1 MTFEEAMQAFEELD
15 DFDAKGY
22 ARIYNKYFEENLDE
36 RFFLF
41 QNSPDGQA
49 FQIWRQLFQMSQL
62 KLILIKTKRKFRW
75 SIKKRAEA
83 LSLLSDCLRKMSK
96 VMSDVT
102 ISKINLN

>member
-15 DFDAKGY
+15 EFDAKGY

-49 FQIWRQLFQMSQL
+49 FQIM
-62 KLILIKTKRKFRW
+62 
-75 SIKKRAEA
+75 EA
-83 LSLLSDCLRKMSK
+83 IISDKPIEIDFDKDEEK
-96 VMSDVT
+96 VQVEY
-102 ISKINLN
+102 

>member
-49 FQIWRQLFQMSQL
+49 FQIM
-62 KLILIKTKRKFRW
+62 
-75 SIKKRAEA
+75 EA
-83 LSLLSDCLRKMSK
+83 VISDEPIEIDFDKDEEK
-96 VMSDVT
+96 VQVEY
-102 ISKINLN
+102 

>member
-15 DFDAKGY
+15 NFDAKGY

-49 FQIWRQLFQMSQL
+49 FQIM
-62 KLILIKTKRKFRW
+62 
-75 SIKKRAEA
+75 EA
-83 LSLLSDCLRKMSK
+83 VISDEPIEIDFDKDEEK
-96 VMSDVT
+96 VQVEY
-102 ISKINLN
+102 

>member
-1 MTFEEAMQAFEELD
+1 MTLEEAMQAFEELE

-49 FQIWRQLFQMSQL
+49 FQIM
-62 KLILIKTKRKFRW
+62 
-75 SIKKRAEA
+75 EA
-83 LSLLSDCLRKMSK
+83 VISDEPIEIDFDKDEEK
-96 VMSDVT
+96 VQVEY
-102 ISKINLN
+102 

>member
-49 FQIWRQLFQMSQL
+49 FQIMEAVISDEPIEIDFDKDEEKFQV
-62 KLILIKTKRKFRW
+62 
-75 SIKKRAEA
+75 EY
-83 LSLLSDCLRKMSK
+83 
-96 VMSDVT
+96 
-102 ISKINLN
+102 

>member
-15 DFDAKGY
+15 EFDAKGY

-49 FQIWRQLFQMSQL
+49 FQIM
-62 KLILIKTKRKFRW
+62 
-75 SIKKRAEA
+75 EA
-83 LSLLSDCLRKMSK
+83 VISDEPIEIDFDKDEEK
-96 VMSDVT
+96 VQVEY
-102 ISKINLN
+102 

>member
-41 QNSPDGQA
+41 QNRPDGQA
-49 FQIWRQLFQMSQL
+49 FQIM
-62 KLILIKTKRKFRW
+62 
-75 SIKKRAEA
+75 EA
-83 LSLLSDCLRKMSK
+83 VISDEPIEIDFDKDEEK
-96 VMSDVT
+96 VQVEY
-102 ISKINLN
+102 

>member
-1 MTFEEAMQAFEELD
+1 MPFEEAMQAFEELD

-49 FQIWRQLFQMSQL
+49 FQNM
-62 KLILIKTKRKFRW
+62 
-75 SIKKRAEA
+75 EA
-83 LSLLSDCLRKMSK
+83 VISDEPIEIDFDKDEEK
-96 VMSDVT
+96 VQVEY
-102 ISKINLN
+102 

>member
-1 MTFEEAMQAFEELD
+1 MTLEEAMQAFEELD

-49 FQIWRQLFQMSQL
+49 FQIM
-62 KLILIKTKRKFRW
+62 
-75 SIKKRAEA
+75 EA
-83 LSLLSDCLRKMSK
+83 VISDEPIEIDFDKDEEK
-96 VMSDVT
+96 VQVEY
-102 ISKINLN
+102 

>member
-36 RFFLF
+36 RFFYFKIALMGKLF
-41 QNSPDGQA
+41 KL
-49 FQIWRQLFQMSQL
+49 WRQLFRMSQL

-75 SIKKRAEA
+75 SIKKGR
-83 LSLLSDCLRKMSK
+83 SPLLSDCLR
-96 VMSDVT
+96 
-102 ISKINLN
+102 

>member
-15 DFDAKGY
+15 DFDSKGY

-49 FQIWRQLFQMSQL
+49 FQIM
-62 KLILIKTKRKFRW
+62 
-75 SIKKRAEA
+75 EA
-83 LSLLSDCLRKMSK
+83 VISDEPIEIDFDKDEEK
-96 VMSDVT
+96 VQVEY
-102 ISKINLN
+102 